1 MRIEITG
8 ISYLASNFLLSL
20 ISRGLCK
27 LYLNDIVQDLLF
39 LGSNSSSSI
48 ISDLLIYRKF
58 LSVLIKRRILNKL
71 NEFFLVFS
79 LIISTKFPLKCFD
92 LDMCTLKT
100 VFIQLIIKIR
110 SFIRRQALLLIRKIL
125 LIR

>member
-1 MRIEITG
+1 MRIETTG
-8 ISYLASNFLLSL
+8 VSYLAIIFLLSL

-48 ISDLLIYRKF
+48 ILDLLIYRKF
-58 LSVLIKRRILNKL
+58 FSVLIKRRILNEL

-92 LDMCTLKT
+92 FNMCTLKA